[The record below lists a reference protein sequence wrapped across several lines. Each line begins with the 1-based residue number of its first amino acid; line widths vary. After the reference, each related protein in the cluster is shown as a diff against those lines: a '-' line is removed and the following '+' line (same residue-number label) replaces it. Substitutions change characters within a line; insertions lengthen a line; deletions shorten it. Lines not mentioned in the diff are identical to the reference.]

1 VILATPGDHQV
12 VFPRSIGAY
21 VYYAQGTYGG
31 AVHAFGKPS
40 STRAVSAV
48 SCQVNWADQ
57 GLRLYFR
64 SPERPCAAGSLRTS
78 QYMAATILS
87 RRWSV
92 DRGVRVGDSFRK
104 LKRLYPLIEQSTYDK
119 SRWRLRRVMVV
130 IPKTHARAFAGLD
143 AVMRYGRVLRFE
155 MAYQYGRG

>member
-1 VILATPGDHQV
+1 
-12 VFPRSIGAY
+12 
-21 VYYAQGTYGG
+21 
-31 AVHAFGKPS
+31 
-40 STRAVSAV
+40 
-48 SCQVNWADQ
+48 
-57 GLRLYFR
+57 
-64 SPERPCAAGSLRTS
+64 
-78 QYMAATILS
+78 
-87 RRWSV
+87 
-92 DRGVRVGDSFRK
+92 VRVGDSFRK